1 MKFRGKIIYPA
12 AFFAAAVFVAEGVS
26 GFTSAQL
33 SLFYQ
38 FLKVLVTFLI
48 GSFAIAISSVP
59 LFFNRVITTRKRK
72 TKENKK
78 GNYR

>member
-1 MKFRGKIIYPA
+1 MRFRSKIVYPA

-38 FLKVLVTFLI
+38 FLNVLVTFLI

-59 LFFNRVITTRKRK
+59 LFFNKVITTRIRK
-72 TKENKK
+72 TKRK
-78 GNYR
+78 